1 MSQQSASG
9 RIWSQ
14 SLTRKKYE
22 LTALLALLERKRKKK
37 LNNVSQIPI
46 ITLDE
51 AVQNWDLQSF
61 QTALEALAQQFSQ
74 KKVPALASKYL
85 YPSLDHVRSFHS
97 GISSATQFE
106 PTAALVWG
114 ILLVVIQ
121 LSLAC
126 GCIFAESIEEI
137 ISQLGALQSLL
148 PFLER
153 DLGLY
158 PKIKSVELSLR
169 AIFEDYIDFC
179 LVIVRHLARKPVWAL
194 IRNFTSS
201 SLRTTL
207 KKAKDKLKSDVA
219 DFGLAVDSA
228 ERARA
233 IQIHDALIQS
243 QQLLLRKKSSNIVSD
258 AQSKVQFPFQH
269 MIIARNPD
277 FTAPRH

>member
-106 PTAALVWG
+106 PTAALVW
-114 ILLVVIQ
+114 
-121 LSLAC
+121 
-126 GCIFAESIEEI
+126 ESIEEI